1 MKKIITTVFCTAIAL
16 CSGLNVYAAEILERD
31 YIEAEIWEEMW
42 NGKGDNGLDLQKA
55 IIGQLRALL
64 FLIMTIKLLSLRKS
78 SITQSSILVTTLKD
92 LSTLLH
98 TCQ

>member
-42 NGKGDNGLDLQKA
+42 NGKGDNGLDFPEA
-55 IIGQLRALL
+55 
-64 FLIMTIKLLSLRKS
+64 S
-78 SITQSSILVTTLKD
+78 
-92 LSTLLH
+92 
-98 TCQ
+98 

>member
-42 NGKGDNGLDLQKA
+42 NGKGDNGLDFPEASYKHHLLDKWLDENYWFCQYHLTHF
-55 IIGQLRALL
+55 IRTRIMQRERYDHSRA
-64 FLIMTIKLLSLRKS
+64 
-78 SITQSSILVTTLKD
+78 
-92 LSTLLH
+92 
-98 TCQ
+98 

>member
-42 NGKGDNGLDLQKA
+42 NGKGDNGLDFPEA
-55 IIGQLRALL
+55 SY
-64 FLIMTIKLLSLRKS
+64 KLVLSISLDTFYSNKNYATRK
-78 SITQSSILVTTLKD
+78 I
-92 LSTLLH
+92 
-98 TCQ
+98 

>member
-42 NGKGDNGLDLQKA
+42 NGKGDNGLDFPEASYNLYTLFHTLFIALYRHLCYNQD
-55 IIGQLRALL
+55 IEQIGGEMQW
-64 FLIMTIKLLSLRKS
+64 
-78 SITQSSILVTTLKD
+78 ITKPKN
-92 LSTLLH
+92 
-98 TCQ
+98 

>member
-42 NGKGDNGLDLQKA
+42 NGKGDNGLDFPEAKVRKA
-55 IIGQLRALL
+55 LRNRTMTSEGHFYGIIRNG
-64 FLIMTIKLLSLRKS
+64 
-78 SITQSSILVTTLKD
+78 
-92 LSTLLH
+92 
-98 TCQ
+98 